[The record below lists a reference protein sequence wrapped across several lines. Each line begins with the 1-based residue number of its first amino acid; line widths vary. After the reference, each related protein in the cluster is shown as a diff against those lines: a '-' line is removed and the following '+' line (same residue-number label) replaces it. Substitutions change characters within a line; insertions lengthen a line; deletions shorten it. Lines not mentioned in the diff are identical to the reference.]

1 MSDKSVP
8 LVRWQQG
15 GKSYLLVG
23 DMELAELTRTAM
35 AMQQKISGPRGTSE
49 QSVPA
54 PTGAPSSAPANGTPA
69 PQDAGTSRSSR
80 PAAAGNNF

>member
-1 MSDKSVP
+1 VP

-35 AMQQKISGPRGTSE
+35 AMQQKMGNPRVAPE
-49 QSVPA
+49 KAVPGA
-54 PTGAPSSAPANGTPA
+54 TGSPSSTTANGAPA
-69 PQDAGTSRSSR
+69 PQDAGTARSTR
-80 PAAAGNNF
+80 PAPAGNNF